1 MLNTGDLIRMGA
13 MTAMTEKQFFEKE
26 IAAWKLSNARQ
37 QQITGEKYY
46 RYQHDILKRQRTV
59 IGQAGKLEVVEN
71 LPNNRLIDNQ
81 YAKMVDQKTNYLL
94 GNPMVIKTENEA
106 YDDALKSVF
115 NKKFHR
121 MFSNLGE
128 DSLNGGIGWLH
139 VYYDERGRFSFKR
152 FAPYEMLPFWKDDDH
167 TELDVAIRVYGVEA
181 YEGNDL
187 KIIEKVEVYRAEG
200 IERYTLDG
208 DTLYCDG
215 ELTPYMVTSS
225 NGATTPYNW
234 ARIPLIAFKYND
246 EEIPLISKVKSL
258 QDALNETISDFQN
271 NIQEDSRNTIL
282 VIKNYDGE
290 NLGEFRRNLA
300 TYGAVKVKTV
310 DGADGAVEAL
320 QVDVNADNYKA
331 VQECLK
337 QAIIDNAMGFDAK
350 VLKSGSPNQMNIK
363 SIFTDIDLDANGME
377 TEFQAS
383 LEDLMTFINAHLA
396 NTGHGDF
403 TGEDVEFI
411 FNRDMLLD
419 EDSIITSARNSVG
432 IISNETIVA
441 NHPWVDNVFTEL
453 GRIEDEKTGHGDGY
467 GAFPGQS
474 EPGENAAVSD
484 TIVTES

>member
-1 MLNTGDLIRMGA
+1 MLNTSELIRMGV
-13 MTAMTEKQFFEKE
+13 MTAMSEKQFFEKE

-59 IGQAGKLEVVEN
+59 IGQSGKLEVVEN

-81 YAKMVDQKTNYLL
+81 YTKMVDQKTNYLL

-106 YDDALKSVF
+106 YDDALKTVF

-128 DSLNGGIGWLH
+128 DSLNGGISWLY
-139 VYYDERGRFSFKR
+139 VYYDDKGRFRFKR
-152 FAPYEMLPFWKDDDH
+152 FAPYEILPFWKDDDH

-181 YEGNDL
+181 YEGHDL

-208 DTLYCDG
+208 DTLYSDG
-215 ELTPYMVTSS
+215 ELTPYMMTSS
-225 NGATTPYNW
+225 NGAITPYNW
-234 ARIPLIAFKYND
+234 AKIPLIAFKYND

-282 VIKNYDGE
+282 VIKNYDGQ

-310 DGADGAVEAL
+310 DGADGGVDAL
-320 QVDVNADNYKA
+320 QVNVNADNYKA

-396 NTGHGDF
+396 NTGYGDF

-419 EDSIITSARNSVG
+419 EDSIITSAQKSVG
-432 IISNETIVA
+432 IIVCIMGLKPS
-441 NHPWVDNVFTEL
+441 PSRRSL
-453 GRIEDEKTGHGDGY
+453 
-467 GAFPGQS
+467 
-474 EPGENAAVSD
+474 
-484 TIVTES
+484 